1 MVLVIWRACYLSL
14 FLLLASPNAQTPIKA
29 GGLWFLFSAAT
40 TCGLLIAGIVLA
52 QTASDLRRQTARQAQ
67 LKLLAREAEVRA
79 LRAQIRPHFFF
90 NVLNS
95 IYALIETRPAEA
107 QRMVDLVAQLMRRTL
122 EVTDD
127 ELVPLEWEL
136 ESVRTYLAIE
146 KIRLGARLEVA
157 YEIDPSLAEIAV
169 PPLLLQPL
177 VENAIKHG
185 IAPSEQLG
193 RIEVSARCDGERRD
207 GDQLI
212 LEVRDTGPGIRDDT
226 DDDGRGLGITR
237 GRLTALYPDRHS
249 LTLRNL
255 EPAGFEVAIRMPRV
269 SIEA

>member
-1 MVLVIWRACYLSL
+1 MIWQGCYLGL
-14 FLLLASPNAQTPIKA
+14 FYLLTGPTVQAPIEA
-29 GGLWFLFSAAT
+29 GGLWFVLGAAT

-52 QTASDLRRQTARQAQ
+52 QTARALRRQTARQAR
-67 LKLLAREAEVRA
+67 LKLLAREAELRA

-122 EVTDD
+122 EVADD

-136 ESVRTYLAIE
+136 ESARTYLAIE
-146 KIRLGARLEVA
+146 EIRLGARLEVVT
-157 YEIDPSLAEIAV
+157 EIDPSLADAAV
-169 PPLLLQPL
+169 PPMLLQPV
-177 VENAIKHG
+177 VENAVKHG
-185 IAPSEQLG
+185 IAPYEQPG
-193 RIEVSARCDGERRD
+193 RVEVGARRD
-207 GDQLI
+207 GENLI
-212 LEVRDTGPGIRDDT
+212 LEVRDTGPGIDEDAS

-237 GRLTALYPDRHS
+237 GRLAALYPERHA

-255 EPAGFEVAIRMPRV
+255 EPAGFEVAIRIPLV
-269 SIEA
+269 PIEPDEEHHG